1 MGMMYGSA
9 TLRSGNCKLK
19 VRKVNLQEKFRK
31 VSNFWE
37 PGIIGRLN
45 GQLVK
50 IARLKG
56 EFTWHRHDQ
65 EDELFLVLE
74 GVLTIELEKES
85 IKLHEGEMVII
96 PRGVLHKPVAEQEVK
111 ILLFE
116 PESTSNTG
124 NVVNEF
130 TRKHLSEL

>member
-1 MGMMYGSA
+1 M
-9 TLRSGNCKLK
+9 K

-85 IKLHEGEMVII
+85 IELHEGEMVII